1 MQNLFSLTK
10 EMFKEQKENSKFYL
24 CGLAT
29 AIVAI
34 LVVTLVFVN
43 GGADAVTN
51 KKETAVSTLQ
61 ESPEIQGIAELLKQD
76 GNTTKLPSKVSLS
89 DLGQKEMVQLSQN
102 TADILEQETESKTS
116 NVEIENT
123 TEVAT
128 EVEKETGTEVS
139 TETIT
144 EVPTETVTEAP
155 TEAVTEAVTEV
166 PTEAVTVIPA
176 KPEYAYNLVEF
187 TITDSDYY
195 WLIRIVEAEAG
206 NQDTIGK
213 ILVANVIFNRVRSSR
228 FANTV
233 EDVIF
238 QNSGRTYQFSPVKS
252 GKIYN
257 VTPSQHTIDCVGKAM
272 AGEDYSDG
280 ALYFTMRTSSNSWFN
295 RELNFLF
302 KHGDHYFYSH

>member
-1 MQNLFSLTK
+1 MQNLFTLTK
-10 EMFKEQKENSKFYL
+10 EMFKAQKENSKIYL
-24 CGLAT
+24 CGLAA
-29 AIVAI
+29 AIVVV
-34 LVVTLVFVN
+34 LVVTIVFVN
-43 GGADAVTN
+43 GGTDAVAN

-76 GNTTKLPSKVSLS
+76 NNTTKLPSKVSLS

-102 TADILEQETESKTS
+102 KADILEQETESKTTS
-116 NVEIENT
+116 VE
-123 TEVAT
+123 TESTAELST
-128 EVEKETGTEVS
+128 EVEKETVTEVLTETV
-139 TETIT
+139 TETI
-144 EVPTETVTEAP
+144 TEAP

-166 PTEAVTVIPA
+166 QTEAAIVIPP

-206 NQDTIGK
+206 DQDTIGK

-233 EDVIF
+233 EGVIF